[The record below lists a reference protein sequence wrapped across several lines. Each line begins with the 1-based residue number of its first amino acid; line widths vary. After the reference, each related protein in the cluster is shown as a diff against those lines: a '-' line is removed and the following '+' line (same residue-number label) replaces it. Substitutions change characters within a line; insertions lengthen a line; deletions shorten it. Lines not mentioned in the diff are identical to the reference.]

1 MITAFL
7 MVIQKVLKSG
17 KRQILSVI
25 FVKGYKMSEPID
37 FFLIRIRKER
47 RETKKLIKLTNKFMK
62 NYSEED
68 QKRVKSFVNI
78 LEEYVIKLDK
88 LDKELD

>member
-1 MITAFL
+1 MP
-7 MVIQKVLKSG
+7 
-17 KRQILSVI
+17 
-25 FVKGYKMSEPID
+25 EPID

-78 LEEYVIKLDK
+78 LEAFASKLDE
-88 LDKELD
+88 ELNKI